1 MNPGHFHRVVPM
13 PLSVW
18 LISSAYSK
26 YLVNWEKFKTWWKQT
41 SSTLYVFPWLFIA
54 MLPNKPN
61 AWNRLVCNTKLSL
74 GYQNY
79 RQKCL
84 VCRTFCFLFWGKYWT
99 KVLRILTKCREVC
112 TNKTKGRVIFSHYC
126 YLSITMHAVIGQF
139 SRPYQSI
146 LYGSLKFG
154 ALFVAKMSSGC
165 SVLGQ

>member
-26 YLVNWEKFKTWWKQT
+26 YLVNWEKFKTWWE
-41 SSTLYVFPWLFIA
+41 
-54 MLPNKPN
+54 NKPLLHCMSSPGCSLQHFLTSQMPGIGS
-61 AWNRLVCNTKLSL
+61 LVCNTKLSL

-84 VCRTFCFLFWGKYWT
+84 VRRTFCFLFWGKYWT

-112 TNKTKGRVIFSHYC
+112 TNKTKGRVTFSYYFYSQLLCMLWLASLAGH
-126 YLSITMHAVIGQF
+126 IN
-139 SRPYQSI
+139 
-146 LYGSLKFG
+146 LYYM
-154 ALFVAKMSSGC
+154 AH
-165 SVLGQ
+165 